1 MKKAIFLIGIIISI
15 NGFAAVYEK
24 DNDGVPDFSNTETK
38 DSTKLDL
45 TDHPVTVLNTHTDV
59 QHKTIYWNK
68 SPIVEQQNSDENT
81 LQGAFPEHM
90 TDNYFDFYGRN
101 HHYDSLMSSTN
112 DGGYYD
118 ENGANNEKLRSNY

>member
-1 MKKAIFLIGIIISI
+1 MKKAILLIGIIISI

-68 SPIVEQQNSDENT
+68 SPVVEQQNSDENT
-81 LQGAFPEHM
+81 FKELFL
-90 TDNYFDFYGRN
+90 
-101 HHYDSLMSSTN
+101 SV
-112 DGGYYD
+112 
-118 ENGANNEKLRSNY
+118 